1 MITLLIYNSQ
11 LFERSSHQY
20 VITIITAVGIVK
32 KSKVKHQRSKVKY
45 LIKQII
51 TI

>member
-20 VITIITAVGIVK
+20 VITMITAVGIVK
-32 KSKVKHQRSKVKY
+32 K
-45 LIKQII
+45 
-51 TI
+51 